1 MLKENN
7 VRKGFLEHGD
17 FLSLPEHLKGFV
29 TFAYKCGWRLS
40 EIANLIWDQV
50 DLNQGIVTL
59 NPGETKNA
67 EGRTVYLD
75 DELREV
81 FQRQW
86 KARKQ
91 AQKIR
96 PYVFLNED
104 KTHRIKRFNKAWAS
118 ACGKAEIGTRLFHD
132 LRRAAIRNMIRA
144 GIPERVAVIISGH
157 KTRSVF
163 DRYNIVSDN
172 DLKLAAKRQEEYLKA
187 QMVTKQLQSKK

>member
-1 MLKENN
+1 MSGRASLNTGIFYHYPNTLKA
-7 VRKGFLEHGD
+7 LQ
-17 FLSLPEHLKGFV
+17 LLPISFV

-91 AQKIR
+91 AKKIR
-96 PYVFLNED
+96 PYSFPQ
-104 KTHRIKRFNKAWAS
+104 
-118 ACGKAEIGTRLFHD
+118 
-132 LRRAAIRNMIRA
+132 RR
-144 GIPERVAVIISGH
+144 
-157 KTRSVF
+157 
-163 DRYNIVSDN
+163 
-172 DLKLAAKRQEEYLKA
+172 
-187 QMVTKQLQSKK
+187 